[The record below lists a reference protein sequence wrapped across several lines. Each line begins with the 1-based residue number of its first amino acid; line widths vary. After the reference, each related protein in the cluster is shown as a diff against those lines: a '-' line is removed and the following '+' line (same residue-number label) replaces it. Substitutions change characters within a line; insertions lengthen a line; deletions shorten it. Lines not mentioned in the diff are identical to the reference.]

1 MLCTISVTFNM
12 PWMHVFIPV
21 FVMFMVC
28 ALSGTFYITWLYV
41 FYHAFGSY
49 IFYDLARIY
58 LLSWFDAYNHV
69 DHAYEFR
76 MNIYDAMML
85 LLIFSYD
92 ITVIQLFFQIKLTWK
107 LSKFLTHTSEHLM

>member
-1 MLCTISVTFNM
+1 
-12 PWMHVFIPV
+12 
-21 FVMFMVC
+21 MF
-28 ALSGTFYITWLYV
+28 

-49 IFYDLARIY
+49 MFYDLVGIY

-76 MNIYDAMML
+76 MNIYDVMML

-92 ITVIQLFFQIKLTWK
+92 IVMIQLFFQIKLTWK
-107 LSKFLTHTSEHLM
+107 LSKYLIVSWDIGRGVWILIKKLVCKL